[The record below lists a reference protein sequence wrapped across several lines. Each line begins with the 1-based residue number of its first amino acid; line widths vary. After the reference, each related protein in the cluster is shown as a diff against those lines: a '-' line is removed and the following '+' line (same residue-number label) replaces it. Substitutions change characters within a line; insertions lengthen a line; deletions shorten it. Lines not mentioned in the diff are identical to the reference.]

1 MSCAHCDITEFIKK
15 GKNSAIIEITLI
27 NKGDT
32 AFKHDIYGDTITVQ
46 RTIGNTSSYKIKNWR
61 GT

>member
-1 MSCAHCDITEFIKK
+1 MNCAYYDITEFIKK
-15 GKNSAIIEITLI
+15 GKNSATIEITLI

-32 AFKHDIYGDTITVQ
+32 AFKHDIYGDVITVV

-61 GT
+61 GI